1 MKKFKKTKKIGRKQH
16 KAQGTDL
23 VTEFYKVNQ
32 GKEIREQKTK
42 IIALYFNYE
51 TKLYCILSLF
61 VQRSNLFL
69 LQTIGVE
76 C

>member
-1 MKKFKKTKKIGRKQH
+1 MKKFKKTKKIGRKHH
-16 KAQGTDL
+16 KAQGKDL
-23 VTEFYKVNQ
+23 VTEFYKINP
-32 GKEIREQKTK
+32 GKEIHEQKTR
-42 IIALYFNYE
+42 IIALYLNYV

-61 VQRSNLFL
+61 VQRSTLFL

>member
-16 KAQGTDL
+16 KAQGKDL
-23 VTEFYKVNQ
+23 VTGFYKVNQ
-32 GKEIREQKTK
+32 GKEIHEQKTK
-42 IIALYFNYE
+42 IIALYFNYV

-61 VQRSNLFL
+61 VQRSKLFL